1 MNFIDSGIRR
11 NDSRKRYMSPKRK
24 FSHFNLDNG
33 IEVVVYPIKEVEA
46 VSIQVAMLAGSS
58 SEDEDKVGT
67 LHFLEHLLFQG
78 SKKYPTQMDVA
89 LNFEEIGAS
98 HDASVSALDTKF
110 WFFAPDS
117 KVKEA
122 LENAY
127 EMISNPIFPDRA
139 IENSRQVILTEQQDF
154 WDIPENQFRNGYIK
168 ARWGEKHP
176 YTRVGFGEKNVVAA
190 LDKEKIWETYNRY
203 FIPPNF
209 KIAIAGNIDEEM
221 AQNLLNNTF
230 GSWKKDGKVIKD
242 NDLRLEK
249 INPTYY
255 IFNQPRKQ
263 VNIGISFSMKGQK
276 DYDIKKLL
284 SLGVLSF
291 LVGGGF
297 TSVLYQRLR
306 EELGLVYSIWTVRS
320 IWPYVGSF
328 DVVGKTST
336 ENLKVSMD
344 EIFNTLDGIKKNGFK
359 ESDFRRAINYLN
371 MNSKMHF
378 SDPRKIAD
386 YFLGLML
393 DELEMYVPED
403 YIRIANSIKISEI
416 NELAQEVFDFKS
428 MGMGLMG
435 DEKLIFESGVK
446 NIYGQLTSIQ

>member
-139 IENSRQVILTEQQDF
+139 IENSRQVILTE
-154 WDIPENQFRNGYIK
+154 K
-168 ARWGEKHP
+168 
-176 YTRVGFGEKNVVAA
+176 
-190 LDKEKIWETYNRY
+190 
-203 FIPPNF
+203 
-209 KIAIAGNIDEEM
+209 
-221 AQNLLNNTF
+221 
-230 GSWKKDGKVIKD
+230 
-242 NDLRLEK
+242 
-249 INPTYY
+249 
-255 IFNQPRKQ
+255 
-263 VNIGISFSMKGQK
+263 
-276 DYDIKKLL
+276 
-284 SLGVLSF
+284 F
-291 LVGGGF
+291 L
-297 TSVLYQRLR
+297 
-306 EELGLVYSIWTVRS
+306 
-320 IWPYVGSF
+320 
-328 DVVGKTST
+328 
-336 ENLKVSMD
+336 
-344 EIFNTLDGIKKNGFK
+344 
-359 ESDFRRAINYLN
+359 
-371 MNSKMHF
+371 
-378 SDPRKIAD
+378 
-386 YFLGLML
+386 
-393 DELEMYVPED
+393 
-403 YIRIANSIKISEI
+403 
-416 NELAQEVFDFKS
+416 
-428 MGMGLMG
+428 
-435 DEKLIFESGVK
+435 KLIS
-446 NIYGQLTSIQ
+446 Y